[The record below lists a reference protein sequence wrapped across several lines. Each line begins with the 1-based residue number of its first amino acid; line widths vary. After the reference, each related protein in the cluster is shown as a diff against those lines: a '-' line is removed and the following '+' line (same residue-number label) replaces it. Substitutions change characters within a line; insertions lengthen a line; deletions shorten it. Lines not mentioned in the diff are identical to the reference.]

1 MYVKNLTKLQPGIY
15 AHICPLCNTELS
27 SACEARFLPDFS
39 ICNCDINGNKQP
51 VYEIFELEGKQM
63 IRRNKFPRF
72 TGEIVFAQSSDIEN
86 IEWLDECSLNE
97 ITSTLRKTSEFL
109 IKASKK

>member
-1 MYVKNLTKLQPGIY
+1 
-15 AHICPLCNTELS
+15 
-27 SACEARFLPDFS
+27 
-39 ICNCDINGNKQP
+39 
-51 VYEIFELEGKQM
+51 M